1 MSRNRSFKSFV
12 IVLLLAALAAAQ
24 DVASFEKRTTV
35 KKLDN
40 GLTVVI
46 CERPEAPVFSFF
58 THVDAGSVQDPL
70 GQTGLAHMFEHMA
83 FKGTDKIGTK
93 DYAAEKVA
101 LEKVEQTYAA
111 YIAER
116 DKPVGRDEKKLKDLE
131 KAWKDAVAEADKYVK
146 PNEFPQIVEING
158 GEDLNANTSDD
169 ETNYFYSFPENRLE
183 LWAYL
188 ESERFLHPV
197 MREFYKER
205 NVVIEERRMRV
216 DSNPIG
222 RLLEQF
228 TTAAFQ
234 AHEYHR
240 PTIGWMSDLNS
251 FSATDAKKFF
261 DEYYI
266 PSNMVVTVV
275 GDVKASETMPII
287 EKYFGRIP
295 SRPRP
300 DERTTTEPPQNAE
313 RRVVLQDMSQPL
325 YLEGYHRPD
334 YRSPDD
340 AVYDAIADLM
350 SSGRTSRLYRALVRD
365 KKIAA
370 DSAGFTGLPG
380 NKYPHL
386 FAFYAFPLPGHKPE
400 EMADAI
406 HVEIEKLKNEDIS
419 DEELKMIKTRA
430 KANLDPQP
438 GQQRRPG
445 QQSGFIPG
453 ALRRLARTVPLRW
466 TASTKSPKR
475 TFAAW
480 LIKLLFQPIVQWELS
495 KPSPLLQQRTKK
507 EERNE
512 NSSPAHSPFD
522 SSCHQRGSSAS
533 RCASD
538 ELAADSDSASAR
550 VSSSGAEAHRTAE
563 WHGDLSSGRP
573 RTPGHRW
580 HRTHPR
586 RLAVRAR
593 EQSRNAG
600 YLRRSL
606 AHRWNQGANRGST
619 RRLP

>member
-1 MSRNRSFKSFV
+1 MSYNRFLKSFA
-12 IVLLLAALAAAQ
+12 IVLVLAALAAAQ
-24 DVASFEKRTTV
+24 DLASFEKRTTV
-35 KKLDN
+35 KTLDN

-83 FKGTDKIGTK
+83 FKGTDKIGTT
-93 DYAAEKVA
+93 DYPAEKVA
-101 LEKVEQTYAA
+101 LEKVEQVYAA

-116 DKPVGRDEKKLKDLE
+116 DKPVGRDDQKVKELQ
-131 KAWKDAVAEADKYVK
+131 KAWMDAVTDANKYVK
-146 PNEFPQIVEING
+146 PNEFPQIVEMNG

-240 PTIGWMSDLNS
+240 PTIGWISDLNT

-261 DEYYI
+261 DKYYI
-266 PSNMVVTVV
+266 PSNMVVAVV
-275 GDVKASETMPII
+275 GDVKASETMPVI

-295 SRPRP
+295 SRAKP

-313 RRVVLQDMSQPL
+313 RRVILQDMSQPL

-334 YRSPDD
+334 YRSADD

-350 SSGRTSRLYRALVRD
+350 SNGRTSRLYRALVRD

-370 DSAGFTGLPG
+370 DSAGFSGLPG

-386 FAFYAFPLPGHKPE
+386 FAFYAFPLPGHKPD
-400 EMADAI
+400 EMAAAI
-406 HVEIEKLKNEDIS
+406 HVEIEKLKNEDIT

-430 KANLDPQP
+430 KANLIRSLGSNEGLANNLAIYQSRYDDWRELFRSVDRIDKVSKADI
-438 GQQRRPG
+438 RRVATQTFVPTN
-445 QQSGFIPG
+445 
-453 ALRRLARTVPLRW
+453 RTVGIIETRVAP
-466 TASTKSPKR
+466 P
-475 TFAAW
+475 
-480 LIKLLFQPIVQWELS
+480 
-495 KPSPLLQQRTKK
+495 
-507 EERNE
+507 
-512 NSSPAHSPFD
+512 PAD
-522 SSCHQRGSSAS
+522 QKG
-533 RCASD
+533 
-538 ELAADSDSASAR
+538 
-550 VSSSGAEAHRTAE
+550 GA
-563 WHGDLSSGRP
+563 
-573 RTPGHRW
+573 
-580 HRTHPR
+580 
-586 RLAVRAR
+586 
-593 EQSRNAG
+593 Q
-600 YLRRSL
+600 
-606 AHRWNQGANRGST
+606 
-619 RRLP
+619 